1 MSGTDT
7 VDTVGLPNEPRSDSG
22 NEGTIDVHLQP
33 PPIRLGYLLILFG
46 ALTVAG
52 SLAPAV
58 WSCQADHNLSGG
70 FALAQYIRGLGVFVV
85 GVSPPCT
92 AEAALVATLTR
103 LDHWRQCKH
112 ADERETA
119 SMSAMMRLVG
129 SASWRDRHGRD
140 PLSSV

>member
-58 WSCQADHNLSGG
+58 WRWECRRH
-70 FALAQYIRGLGVFVV
+70 AQQKLHLLQR
-85 GVSPPCT
+85 
-92 AEAALVATLTR
+92 
-103 LDHWRQCKH
+103 
-112 ADERETA
+112 
-119 SMSAMMRLVG
+119 
-129 SASWRDRHGRD
+129 
-140 PLSSV
+140 